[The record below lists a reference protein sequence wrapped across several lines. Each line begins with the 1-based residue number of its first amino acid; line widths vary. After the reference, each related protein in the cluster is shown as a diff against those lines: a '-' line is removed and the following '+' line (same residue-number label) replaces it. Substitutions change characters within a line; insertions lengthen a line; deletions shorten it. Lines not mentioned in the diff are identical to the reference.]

1 MNDAAIE
8 RPDSPPPF
16 DALLPQPLFPSFIFT
31 IFPRGGYVNK
41 CVRLGDNRR
50 RWKKGRRVRGGSAGP
65 LTSDA
70 NRLQAIVA
78 EREEGVNGL
87 IYRSPRLTNF
97 FCCLPRWE
105 ALCEER
111 WPLSAILRWASTL
124 SMLELPSM
132 SVPPLNAKLQL
143 DKKRLSVS
151 AALLHD
157 CNSRRR
163 RRQNEKCPGTKL
175 GLFLPSLSF
184 FLPFDPSDTRA
195 FFPAEL
201 VSASSTFLPPSP

>member
-1 MNDAAIE
+1 MCTFGRQSTAMEE
-8 RPDSPPPF
+8 R
-16 DALLPQPLFPSFIFT
+16 AE
-31 IFPRGGYVNK
+31 G
-41 CVRLGDNRR
+41 
-50 RWKKGRRVRGGSAGP
+50 RGGSAGP

-78 EREEGVNGL
+78 EREEGMNGL

-111 WPLSAILRWASTL
+111 WPLPAILKRASTL
-124 SMLELPSM
+124 SMAELPSF
-132 SVPPLNAKLQL
+132 LNAKLQL

-163 RRQNEKCPGTKL
+163 RQNEKCPGTKL

-184 FLPFDPSDTRA
+184 PSFFHSIRATR
-195 FFPAEL
+195 EL
-201 VSASSTFLPPSP
+201 FSLQNS

>member
-50 RWKKGRRVRGGSAGP
+50 RWKKGGRVRGGSAGP

-105 ALCEER
+105 ANGRGARIAAARQSECVANTMHISHCS
-111 WPLSAILRWASTL
+111 WPNPFLRKGKNDSAKHCSR
-124 SMLELPSM
+124 LPSWVHQVQ
-132 SVPPLNAKLQL
+132 SGHVLAWLQSKQNWPFLRLYLPLI
-143 DKKRLSVS
+143 
-151 AALLHD
+151 LLH
-157 CNSRRR
+157 
-163 RRQNEKCPGTKL
+163 L
-175 GLFLPSLSF
+175 F
-184 FLPFDPSDTRA
+184 FLPG
-195 FFPAEL
+195 
-201 VSASSTFLPPSP
+201 VSTASSPVEAAYFSVTQ

>member
-50 RWKKGRRVRGGSAGP
+50 RWKKGRRGGGGSAGP

-111 WPLSAILRWASTL
+111 WPLPAILKRASTL
-124 SMLELPSM
+124 SMVELPSF
-132 SVPPLNAKLQL
+132 LNGKLQL

-163 RRQNEKCPGTKL
+163 RRRQNEKCPGTKL
-175 GLFLPSLSF
+175 GLFLPSPSF
-184 FLPFDPSDTRA
+184 FHSIRATR
-195 FFPAEL
+195 EL
-201 VSASSTFLPPSP
+201 FSPQNS

>member
-50 RWKKGRRVRGGSAGP
+50 RWKKGGRVRGKRGGSAGP

-111 WPLSAILRWASTL
+111 WPLPAILKRASTL
-124 SMLELPSM
+124 SIAELPSF
-132 SVPPLNAKLQL
+132 LNAKLQL

-175 GLFLPSLSF
+175 GLFLPSLS
-184 FLPFDPSDTRA
+184 SIRSERHA
-195 FFPAEL
+195 SFFPRRTRKCI
-201 VSASSTFLPPSP
+201 VDIPPSLAVV

>member
-50 RWKKGRRVRGGSAGP
+50 RWKKGRRGGGEGGGGSAGP

-111 WPLSAILRWASTL
+111 WPLSAILKRASTL
-124 SMLELPSM
+124 SMAELPSF
-132 SVPPLNAKLQL
+132 LNAKLQL

-157 CNSRRR
+157 CNSRRQ

-184 FLPFDPSDTRA
+184 FHSIRATR
-195 FFPAEL
+195 EL
-201 VSASSTFLPPSP
+201 FSPQNS

>member
-1 MNDAAIE
+1 M
-8 RPDSPPPF
+8 
-16 DALLPQPLFPSFIFT
+16 
-31 IFPRGGYVNK
+31 NK

-50 RWKKGRRVRGGSAGP
+50 RWKKGRRGRGGSAGP

-78 EREEGVNGL
+78 GREEGVNGL

-111 WPLSAILRWASTL
+111 WPLSLSAILKRASTL
-124 SMLELPSM
+124 SMVELPSF
-132 SVPPLNAKLQL
+132 LNAKLQL

-163 RRQNEKCPGTKL
+163 RRRQNEKCPGTKL
-175 GLFLPSLSF
+175 GLFLPSLPF

-201 VSASSTFLPPSP
+201 VSASSTFLSPTKLPRAPHISEFFAGIVATLLNWRA